1 MKTINLKLDMEL
13 DLVEIEKEPVLV
25 TVTAMNFGDA
35 EPVMTQVKLKEVL
48 DNVVNMSK
56 NQVSGVLEQE
66 DKENILS
73 LLNSMNKMTDSYREL
88 INKM

>member
-13 DLVEIEKEPVLV
+13 DLVEIEKEPVLI
-25 TVTAMNFGDA
+25 TAMSFGDA
-35 EPVMTQVKLKEVL
+35 EPIMTQVKLKEVL
-48 DNVVNMSK
+48 DNVVNVSK

-73 LLNSMNKMTDSYREL
+73 LLNSINKMTDSYRDL

>member
-1 MKTINLKLDMEL
+1 
-13 DLVEIEKEPVLV
+13 
-25 TVTAMNFGDA
+25 
-35 EPVMTQVKLKEVL
+35 
-48 DNVVNMSK
+48 MSK

-73 LLNSMNKMTDSYREL
+73 LLNSINKMTDSYREL

>member
-13 DLVEIEKEPVLV
+13 DLVEVEREPVLI
-25 TVTAMNFGDA
+25 TAMHFGDT
-35 EPVMTQVKLKEVL
+35 EPVMTKVNLKEVL

-66 DKENILS
+66 DKEKNNAIDKVPTIAFILI
-73 LLNSMNKMTDSYREL
+73 LFVF
-88 INKM
+88 I

>member
-13 DLVEIEKEPVLV
+13 DLVEIEKEPVLI
-25 TVTAMNFGDA
+25 TATNFGDT
-35 EPVMTQVKLKEVL
+35 EPVMTKVKLKEVL
-48 DNVVNMSK
+48 DNVVNISK

-66 DKENILS
+66 DKGNILS
-73 LLNSMNKMTDSYREL
+73 LLNSINKMTDSYREL

>member
-1 MKTINLKLDMEL
+1 MKIINLKLDMEL
-13 DLVEIEKEPVLV
+13 DLVEVEREPVLI
-25 TVTAMNFGDA
+25 TAMHFGDT
-35 EPVMTQVKLKEVL
+35 EPVMTKVKLKEVL

-73 LLNSMNKMTDSYREL
+73 ILNSINKMTDSYREL